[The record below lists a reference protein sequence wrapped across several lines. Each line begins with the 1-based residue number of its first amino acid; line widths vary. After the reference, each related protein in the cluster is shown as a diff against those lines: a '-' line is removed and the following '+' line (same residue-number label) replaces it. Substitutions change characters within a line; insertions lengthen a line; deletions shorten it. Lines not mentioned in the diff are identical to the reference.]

1 MNKDKFMVSIDDF
14 GNMTIP
20 KELKSRL
27 KPNMILTFFGSDTLV
42 ALPLERLES
51 IGMNLPKKER
61 INLLRSLKANSTPF
75 VIDNNS
81 QVNIP
86 DYILEKITFK
96 NGIVVFNQ
104 EGNFKIVGI
113 VDEMEVKHG
122 K

>member
-27 KPNMILTFFGSDTLV
+27 KPNMILTFFGNDTLV
-42 ALPLERLES
+42 VLPLERLES
-51 IGMNLPKKER
+51 IGVNLPKKER
-61 INLLRSLKANSTPF
+61 INLLRTLKANSTPF

>member
-1 MNKDKFMVSIDDF
+1 MNKDNFMVSIDDF

-20 KELKSRL
+20 QELKSKL
-27 KPNMILTFFGSDTLV
+27 KPNMILTFFGNDTLV
-42 ALPLERLES
+42 VLPLERLES

-61 INLLRSLKANSTPF
+61 ISLLRSLKANSTPF

-86 DYILEKITFK
+86 DYILEKISFK
-96 NGIVVFNQ
+96 SGTIVFNQ
-104 EGNFKIVGI
+104 ESDFKIVGI

>member
-42 ALPLERLES
+42 VLPLERLES

>member
-27 KPNMILTFFGSDTLV
+27 KPNMILTFFGNDTLV
-42 ALPLERLES
+42 VLPLERLES

-61 INLLRSLKANSTPF
+61 ISLLRSLKANSTPF
-75 VIDNNS
+75 AIDNNS